1 MICSLGPEPPSRGRW
16 RGSSGTGA
24 LYLNQ
29 TKPNQ
34 NNLSILWTYVV
45 RVGGGDRPVWI
56 SMVQRGSREW
66 LNHDAEMNCHD
77 GLILAQDGL
86 SVD

>member
-1 MICSLGPEPPSRGRW
+1 MQPGA
-16 RGSSGTGA
+16 GTTVERQVAGEFGDRSPV
-24 LYLNQ
+24 LKPNQ
-29 TKPNQ
+29 TKPKK
-34 NNLSILWTYVV
+34 SIYLVDI
-45 RVGGGDRPVWI
+45 VGGGDRPVWI

-77 GLILAQDGL
+77 GLTLAQDGS